1 MKKEYVD
8 IVGEVANVYSAN
20 EVVYEDIYG
29 YLYDVVYDAL
39 LAMDDNRDY
48 YETVKNSDVA
58 MYRNNIT
65 DPSYSQ
71 KFIKL
76 ENGTIVR
83 WNEKELSPIFE
94 DAKKEALADY
104 KENHNP
110 KNLILE

>member
-8 IVGEVANVYSAN
+8 IIGEVANVYTVQ
-20 EVVYEDIYG
+20 EVLLDEIYG

-39 LAMDDNRDY
+39 LSMDDNREF

-76 ENGTIVR
+76 ENGDIVR

-110 KNLILE
+110 KNLIL

>member
-8 IVGEVANVYSAN
+8 IIGEVTEVYSVN
-20 EVVYEDIYG
+20 EIIYEDIYG
-29 YLYDVVYDAL
+29 YLYDAVYDAL

-48 YETVKNSDVA
+48 YEAVKNSDVA

-65 DPSYSQ
+65 DPCYSQ
-71 KFIKL
+71 NFIKL

>member
-1 MKKEYVD
+1 MKKQYVD
-8 IVGEVANVYSAN
+8 IVGEVTEVYSVN

-29 YLYDVVYDAL
+29 YLYDTVYDAL

-48 YETVKNSDVA
+48 YEAVKNSDVV

-65 DPSYSQ
+65 DPCYSQ
-71 KFIKL
+71 NYIKL
-76 ENGTIVR
+76 DNGTIVR

-110 KNLILE
+110 QNLIL

>member
-8 IVGEVANVYSAN
+8 IIGEVANVYTVQ
-20 EVVYEDIYG
+20 EVSYDEIYG

-39 LAMDDNRDY
+39 LAMDDNREF
-48 YETVKNSDVA
+48 YETVKNSDVV

-65 DPSYSQ
+65 DPCYSQ
-71 KFIKL
+71 NFIKL
-76 ENGTIVR
+76 ENGTIIR
-83 WNEKELSPIFE
+83 WSEKKLSPIFE

-110 KNLILE
+110 KNLIL

>member
-20 EVVYEDIYG
+20 EVDYSEMYG
-29 YLYDVVYDAL
+29 YLYDCVYDAL

-65 DPSYSQ
+65 DPCYSQ
-71 KFIKL
+71 NFIKL

-83 WNEKELSPIFE
+83 WDEKELSPIFE
-94 DAKKEALADY
+94 EAKKEALSDY

-110 KNLILE
+110 KNLIIE